1 MKLIVDSGS
10 SKASWALINNKQ
22 FEIFE
27 TDGLNPHF
35 IDERFF
41 DSQIEIL
48 KSKFDLNLISN
59 IEFYGAGCGQDFFS
73 NKIVAF
79 LQKAFV
85 NAQFVNVEN
94 DVMGASI
101 SLFSGQK
108 GIACILGTGS
118 NSCIF
123 DTNTIVENLPAPGYI
138 LGDEG
143 AGTFLGKRLL
153 RDFLY
158 NRLPNEMMDFLKKDL
173 KLNEEDIYK
182 NIYSNNRPNRYLAS
196 FAPIFDK
203 FKYTAY
209 AHETLV
215 EGFEDFIKFHILPY
229 EHYKNYPIG
238 SVGSI
243 GFVFQD
249 AFKIALKKYDLEL
262 SVVYKQ
268 PIDGLVNKELSIH

>member
-10 SKASWALINNKQ
+10 SKASWALIKNKQ
-22 FEIFE
+22 FEIYE

-59 IEFYGAGCGQDFFS
+59 IEFYGAGCGQEFFS

-85 NAQFVNVEN
+85 NAKFINVEN

-182 NIYSNNRPNRYLAS
+182 NIYSNIRPNRYLAS

-209 AHETLV
+209 AYETLV

-238 SVGSI
+238 AVGSI

-249 AFKIALKKYDLEL
+249 ALKIALKKYDLEL

>member
-27 TDGLNPHF
+27 TEGLNPHF
-35 IDERFF
+35 IDESFF
-41 DSQIEIL
+41 NLQIDKL
-48 KSKFDLNLISN
+48 KSQLSIDLISK
-59 IEFYGAGCGQDFFS
+59 IEFYGAGCGQAYFS
-73 NKIVAF
+73 NIIFKS
-79 LQKAFV
+79 LQKTFI
-85 NAQFVNVEN
+85 NANCIKVDN
-94 DVMGASI
+94 DVMGAAI
-101 SLFSGQK
+101 SLFNGQK

-123 DTNTIVENLPAPGYI
+123 DKNAIVLNLPAPGYV

-143 AGTFLGKRLL
+143 AGTYLGKKLL

-158 NRLPNEMMDFLKKDL
+158 NRLPKEIMDFLNIDL
-173 KLNEEDIYK
+173 KLKEEDIYQ
-182 NIYSNNRPNRYLAS
+182 NIYSNPRPNRYLAS

-203 FKYTAY
+203 FKNTAY
-209 AHETLV
+209 AYETLV

-268 PIDGLVNKELSIH
+268 PIDGLVKKELSID

>member
-10 SKASWALINNKQ
+10 SKASWALINKKQ
-22 FEIFE
+22 FEIYE

-35 IDERFF
+35 VDEPFF
-41 DSQIEIL
+41 DLQIEIL
-48 KSKFDLNLISN
+48 KSKFNLNIISN
-59 IEFYGAGCGQDFFS
+59 IEFYGAGCGQEFFS

-85 NAQFVNVEN
+85 NAKFINLEN

-123 DTNTIVENLPAPGYI
+123 DTNTIVENLPAPGYV

-158 NRLPNEMMDFLKKDL
+158 NRLPNEMMNFLKNDL

-203 FKYTAY
+203 FKNTAY
-209 AHETLV
+209 AYETLV
-215 EGFEDFIKFHILPY
+215 FGFEEFIKFHILPY
-229 EHYKNYPIG
+229 NNYMNYPIG

-249 AFKIALKKYDLEL
+249 AFRIALKKYDLEL

-268 PIDGLVNKELSIH
+268 PIDGLVKKELSIH